1 MSFDTDR
8 GDAPKADDRSN
19 SSQDFLQRAARAVE
33 AGDAILG
40 VHLYLAAFER
50 ALDENMVPS
59 YESLMG
65 MEEAWNIAIKE
76 KQRSLAEYI
85 FERLEPYLNEE
96 ASNSHADEL
105 QRLAFDK
112 LADLGFP
119 REALEGMAEL
129 MSPDVDSPE
138 DASPSSFMG
147 FDLEGE
153 DGLTDLVSKRAAS
166 RGGVVELP
174 EGEDEQP
181 VPSDAL
187 SATQEHIKRKIEEA
201 LTQGSSEPESAEVSE
216 AAAEASADEAS
227 SGSEKGKSPKVKFSQ
242 IVIPPKEKR
251 QKRRDWFDYS
261 DLHGYDRTIAR
272 MNKMGIGHRNDASY
286 RDFVRMLNDRHGLV
300 RPPALDTLMFVS
312 EAREDAS
319 YFMVATAGEL
329 RVPMVRLRFD
339 RNAAGQTV
347 MVVMASPDFPGRMGQ
362 ISRSGFSGPAA
373 VLLEDVDLWQVPEL
387 DVSMDEMSMSNL
399 MQIQVSRGAR
409 EALAFLSVALA
420 TPEVAVMASCAHPSG
435 IDPYFRDLL
444 GACTTIPVE
453 FPNDVERR
461 DLWRRAQAEHPSLRG
476 LDVCQ
481 LVPFSQG
488 MSRYEMGVVINDAVE
503 NAYRESLE
511 RRRFCAVSTEDV
523 LMRLSAFHS
532 LDSDEYHQMEDAL
545 VSELSRSLD
554 GGVDA
559 LLGGR

>member
-1 MSFDTDR
+1 MGFDTDR

-65 MEEAWNIAIKE
+65 MEEAWRIAIKE

-85 FERLEPYLNEE
+85 FERLEPYLNED
-96 ASNSHADEL
+96 AVNSHADEL

-112 LADLGFP
+112 LEDLGFP
-119 REALEGMAEL
+119 RDALESMAEL
-129 MSPDVDSPE
+129 MDPSAASSE
-138 DASPSSFMG
+138 DDADAPSSFMG

-166 RGGVVELP
+166 RGGIVQSDAADQE
-174 EGEDEQP
+174 EQATE
-181 VPSDAL
+181 PSDAL
-187 SATQEHIKRKIEEA
+187 SATQEHLKRKLEEA
-201 LTQGSSEPESAEVSE
+201 LAQGDAFSDG
-216 AAAEASADEAS
+216 ADDPQSQAPSS
-227 SGSEKGKSPKVKFSQ
+227 SGKEKTPKVSFSQ
-242 IVIPPKEKR
+242 IVIPPKGKPQ
-251 QKRRDWFDYS
+251 QKRSWFDYS
-261 DLHGYDRTIAR
+261 DLCGYDRIIAR
-272 MNKMGIGHRNDASY
+272 MGKMGIGHRNDASY

-347 MVVMASPDFPGRMGQ
+347 MVVMASPDFPGRMSQ
-362 ISRSGFSGPAA
+362 ISRSGFTAPAA

-387 DVSMDEMSMSNL
+387 NVSMDEMNMSNL

-420 TPEVAVMASCAHPSG
+420 TPEVAVMASCASPAAV
-435 IDPYFRDLL
+435 DPYFRDLL
-444 GACTTIPVE
+444 GMCTTIPVD
-453 FPNDVERR
+453 FPNAEERR
-461 DLWRRAQAEHPSLRG
+461 QLWRKAQAEHPSLRG

-481 LVPFSQG
+481 LVPFSKG
-488 MSRYEMGVVINDAVE
+488 MSRYEIGVVVNDAVE

-523 LMRLSAFHS
+523 LMRLSAFHP
-532 LDSDEYHQMEDAL
+532 LDSSEYHQMEDAL

-554 GGVDA
+554 GGIDS

>member
-65 MEEAWNIAIKE
+65 MEEAWRIAIKE

-85 FERLEPYLNEE
+85 FERLEPYLNED
-96 ASNSHADEL
+96 AVNSHADEL

-112 LADLGFP
+112 LEDLGFP
-119 REALEGMAEL
+119 RDALESMAEL
-129 MSPDVDSPE
+129 MDPSATPSED
-138 DASPSSFMG
+138 DASASFMG

-166 RGGVVELP
+166 RGGVVQADDAS
-174 EGEDEQP
+174 GEDQASDSP
-181 VPSDAL
+181 DAL

-201 LTQGSSEPESAEVSE
+201 LTQGDAFSGDDSESRQPR
-216 AAAEASADEAS
+216 AS
-227 SGSEKGKSPKVKFSQ
+227 SGSDKEKTPKVSFSQ
-242 IVIPPKEKR
+242 IVIPPKNKPQ
-251 QKRRDWFDYS
+251 QKRSWFDYS
-261 DLHGYDRTIAR
+261 DLCGYDRIVAR
-272 MNKMGIGHRNDASY
+272 MGRMGIGHRNDASY

-362 ISRSGFSGPAA
+362 ISRSGFTTPAA

-387 DVSMDEMSMSNL
+387 DVSMDEMNMSNL

-420 TPEVAVMASCAHPSG
+420 TPEVAVMASCANPAAV
-435 IDPYFRDLL
+435 DPYFRDLL
-444 GACTTIPVE
+444 GMCTTIPVD
-453 FPNDVERR
+453 FPNAEERR
-461 DLWRRAQAEHPSLRG
+461 QLWRKAQAEHPSLRG

-481 LVPFSQG
+481 LVPFSEG
-488 MSRYEMGVVINDAVE
+488 MSRYEIGVVVNDAVE

-523 LMRLSAFHS
+523 LMRLSAFHP
-532 LDSDEYHQMEDAL
+532 LDSNEYHQMEDAL

-554 GGVDA
+554 GGIDS